1 MGNFQLYFEIGF
13 KHIANW
19 GALDHILFMAALA
32 LRYQFSDWRKLLL
45 LVTAFTIGHCITLAL
60 AVFNIVH
67 LPSRWIEFFIALTI
81 VITSFS
87 NLFVKKFNYRNRFPP
102 IYFFALFFGLIHGLG
117 FANEFVAIEGKGLT
131 TALNLL
137 YANLGIEVAQLAVVA
152 IILIISIICLNII
165 KLNRREYLLFTSGT
179 IFGIALQMTLARLP
193 F

>member
-32 LRYQFSDWRKLLL
+32 LRYQFSDWKKLLL

-117 FANEFVAIEGKGLT
+117 FANTIRFMMAKDQQIGRSLLGFNIGL
-131 TALNLL
+131 
-137 YANLGIEVAQLAVVA
+137 EVV
-152 IILIISIICLNII
+152 
-165 KLNRREYLLFTSGT
+165 KL
-179 IFGIALQMTLARLP
+179 
-193 F
+193 